1 MYIAVG
7 LFLDYLTERGIKLL
21 RIVGINIP
29 VHVNSYRKRRENSA
43 L

>member
-7 LFLDYLTERGIKLL
+7 LFLDYLREGGSRLL
-21 RIVGINIP
+21 RIVGINVPI
-29 VHVNSYRKRRENSA
+29 HVTSYRKRREYSS

>member
-1 MYIAVG
+1 MYMAEG
-7 LFLDYLTERGIKLL
+7 LLLDYLTEGGSKLL

-29 VHVNSYRKRRENSA
+29 IHVTSYRKRREYSV